1 MKAHLLIILILN
13 HLVSC
18 NSSYLDPTSDL
29 DVDPPTIE
37 DYGSGNAGLNHGKLA
52 NKFIENISQETGYN
66 YSLLK
71 TKTKR
76 YNFIVAL
83 NPETD
88 DIFAINISTYNPNN
102 SATDYLEKSAALVGF
117 EFLPQ
122 GYYTEFITEIVGY
135 DQNNFP
141 IYETIAN
148 EKYRIGNEYKHIET
162 GLIFEKTESTPKD
175 LAKVAAISEALELEK
190 QGKLLSENFGLSLTR
205 ANEVARLTR
214 HWQKASQK
222 GMTKKEID
230 TFSKELLGFT
240 FSTGHKA
247 LKRAINGDP
256 SELDQL
262 IEKAS
267 FHNDI
272 TPEHSV
278 KLFNKILK

>member
-1 MKAHLLIILILN
+1 MAQILAPVGDTENTKSLDAHLAL
-13 HLVSC
+13 
-18 NSSYLDPTSDL
+18 
-29 DVDPPTIE
+29 PPPKI
-37 DYGSGNAGLNHGKLA
+37 A
-52 NKFIENISQETGYN
+52 GYN
-66 YSLLK
+66 
-71 TKTKR
+71 
-76 YNFIVAL
+76 
-83 NPETD
+83 
-88 DIFAINISTYNPNN
+88 
-102 SATDYLEKSAALVGF
+102 
-117 EFLPQ
+117 LPRLP
-122 GYYTEFITEIVGY
+122 FW
-135 DQNNFP
+135 
-141 IYETIAN
+141 
-148 EKYRIGNEYKHIET
+148 YKHIET